1 MARRVFFSFHYERD
15 IWRVNQVRN
24 SWVTKPNI
32 EEAGYIDKA
41 DFEKLKKRGNLAIKR
56 WINNQLIGTSVTV
69 VLIGAETYIRR
80 WVRYEILKSF
90 EKGNGLLG
98 IYIHKLK
105 DEDKNQDRKGPNP
118 FDYLGYVITNN
129 NKIYLYEWKLNK
141 WTLYHDIS
149 YTSLSNVNY
158 TFHKSRGRFSDIFST
173 YDWIDDNGY
182 DNIGYWIEK
191 AAKKAG
197 R

>member
-15 IWRVNQVRN
+15 IWRANQVRN
-24 SWVTKPNI
+24 SWVTKPDR
-32 EEAGYIDKA
+32 EAAGFWDA
-41 DFEKLKKRGNLAIKR
+41 AEWEKVKRQGEDAVKR
-56 WINNQLIGTSVTV
+56 WIDRNLEETSVTV
-69 VLIGAETYIRR
+69 VLIGAETANRK
-80 WVRYEILKSF
+80 WVNYEIKKSYQR
-90 EKGNGLLG
+90 GNGILG

-105 DEDKNQDRKGPNP
+105 DQNGNRDKKGKNP
-118 FDYLGYVITNN
+118 LDNFYIKQGEKIMYLSE
-129 NKIYLYEWKLNK
+129 IYP
-141 WTLYHDIS
+141 
-149 YTSLSNVNY
+149 
-158 TFHKSRGRFSDIFST
+158 T